1 MFREARWRYLAAM
14 GVSGVGLSMAA
25 ASCSSQPVDA
35 VHEPVTPGTGAV
47 AVIPTVAPEASASA
61 APTASVAA
69 PVASASAAPS
79 ASAVAVAPPLVLTR
93 CPKPAPKVA
102 PQPPGPGRM
111 HMPTCPSG
119 DLCIA
124 EPKDPGATTA
134 AAPYGRCPAT
144 VNEAAPHGFG
154 SSHAFTTFDPAMT
167 KEERACNKDICC
179 YSWVV
184 PCPGGRLL
192 RDGDDR
198 AACSPIAARG
208 DWLAPIEGI
217 DALDPS
223 ALPTAL
229 RAQLAERWAAEASF
243 EHASI
248 ASFARASLELL
259 ALGAPPALLAG
270 AQAAALDEVTHARL
284 TYALAS
290 AYAGRALGP
299 GALPVAALGVAAPS
313 FASLAAGTFRDAC
326 LGETVASLRAE
337 AAAEATTCSP
347 VNAVLRTIAAD
358 EGRHAELAW
367 KTLAWALR
375 EGGDAAA
382 RALRAEIDAL
392 LAHGPTLDPGAVG
405 PLDLA
410 EHGFLSARDDGALRL
425 RALREVVIPCAEAL
439 LASAQ
444 GLPFTPVSTPS
455 ALASIEVP

>member
-14 GVSGVGLSMAA
+14 GVSGAGLSMAA
-25 ASCSSQPVDA
+25 ASCSSQAVDA
-35 VHEPVTPGTGAV
+35 VHEPTTPGTGAV

-61 APTASVAA
+61 APV
-69 PVASASAAPS
+69 ASAAPS
-79 ASAVAVAPPLVLTR
+79 ASAAPTGSAAVVAAPTVLEP
-93 CPKPAPKVA
+93 CPKAAPKVA
-102 PQPPGPGRM
+102 PPLPGPGRM
-111 HMPTCPSG
+111 HMPSCPSG
-119 DLCIA
+119 EVCIA
-124 EPKDPGATTA
+124 APKDPGAERA
-134 AAPYGRCPAT
+134 AAPYGQCPLTA
-144 VNEAAPHGFG
+144 NDAGPHGFG
-154 SSHAFTTFDPAMT
+154 GRNAFTTFSPEIT
-167 KEERACNKDICC
+167 RQERSCHKEACC
-179 YSWVV
+179 YTWVV

-208 DWLAPIEGI
+208 DWLAPAEAIA
-217 DALDPS
+217 ALDPS
-223 ALPTAL
+223 ALPQAI

-284 TYALAS
+284 GYALAS

-299 GALPVAALGVAAPS
+299 GALPAAALGVAAPS

-337 AAAEATTCSP
+337 AAAEGTTCP
-347 VNAVLRTIAAD
+347 AVNAVLRTIAAD

-375 EGGDAAA
+375 EGGDEAA

-392 LAHGPTLDPGAVG
+392 RAQGPSLDPGADG
-405 PLDLA
+405 LLDLA

-439 LASAQ
+439 LASSAPQ
-444 GLPFTPVSTPS
+444 RLLPTPVSTPS